1 LVAEVISFYP
11 VGDMSS
17 VLPYL
22 PPEVLSIII
31 GSSETARLCLS
42 QLSKQLRS
50 KVDGSPIRLYHFFTE
65 CIEMR
70 SLHLLKCGLP
80 LVPLQEGWLSE
91 MVCKSGWSEAVQLL
105 IANKFALS
113 DNSLSAAID
122 GKNTQVIRLLLA
134 AKLEP
139 TLGDICKCARKGCLQ
154 TIRIL
159 VGAASENVTGTACAW
174 AAAAGRDDAL
184 WLLLSMGCPAGK
196 ALEEAIA
203 AGSVECV
210 KELNRNDLI
219 PSSSLHQLREYAAKY
234 SLACFRY
241 FTTGVYQIALPP
253 NTAYMYDAISNSNI
267 ECVQYL
273 HATIGAPLDASLLEY
288 AIENR
293 QKKALRWLLAR
304 GVQPNEDTM
313 WIAAETGF
321 QYIDILVGAG
331 AQFTTEHLEHALT
344 FCVPIHHI
352 LRKLVGLGTGL
363 TPEMLNCC
371 LDDDDVHTFRLL
383 LELGCPL
390 PNMATLISEAVEK
403 EACRIY
409 FDAIELAP
417 TYRVSWIQLNMLMGN
432 DSFDLI
438 AFREKIIAIIP
449 RLYPPIRYN
458 ESPEG
463 RIEWSMGS
471 ETMAFII
478 SELGWDRFKCF
489 IDCLQS

>member
-1 LVAEVISFYP
+1 
-11 VGDMSS
+11 MSS
-17 VLPYL
+17 VLPYM
-22 PPEVLSIII
+22 PPEVLSVII
-31 GSSETARLCLS
+31 GSSETARFCLG
-42 QLSKQLRS
+42 QLSKQVRS
-50 KVDGSPIRLYHFFTE
+50 KVDGSTIELHRFFAE
-65 CIEMR
+65 CVEMR
-70 SLHLLKCGLP
+70 SLHLFKCGLP
-80 LVPLQEGWLSE
+80 LVPIQAEWLSE

-105 IANKFALS
+105 IADKFALS
-113 DNSLSAAID
+113 ENSLSAAID
-122 GKNTQVIRLLLA
+122 GKNAQVIRLLLG

-139 TLGDICKCARKGCLQ
+139 TLGDICKCARKGSLQ

-159 VGAASENVTGTACAW
+159 VGAASKNVTETACAW

-184 WLLLSMGCPAGK
+184 WLLLSMGCPVGK

-219 PSSSLHQLREYAAKY
+219 PASSLHQLREYAAKY
-234 SLACFRY
+234 SLACFQY
-241 FTTGVYQIALPP
+241 FTTGVYHIALPP

-267 ECVQYL
+267 ECAQYL
-273 HATIGAPLDASLLEY
+273 HATIGAPLNTSLLEY
-288 AIENR
+288 AIENS

-304 GVQPNEDTM
+304 GVQPDDDTM

-331 AQFTTEHLEHALT
+331 AQFTTEQLEHALT

-363 TPEMLNCC
+363 TPAMLECC
-371 LDDDDVHTFRLL
+371 LNDDDVNTFRLL

-390 PNMATLISEAVEK
+390 LDMTALISEAVEK

-409 FDAIELAP
+409 FEALELAP
-417 TYRVSWIQLNMLMGN
+417 TYRVSWVQLNMLMGN
-432 DSFDLI
+432 DAFDLI

-449 RLYPPIRYN
+449 RLYPPIRYTK
-458 ESPEG
+458 SPDG
-463 RIEWSMGS
+463 KIEWSMGA

-489 IDCLQS
+489 IECFQT